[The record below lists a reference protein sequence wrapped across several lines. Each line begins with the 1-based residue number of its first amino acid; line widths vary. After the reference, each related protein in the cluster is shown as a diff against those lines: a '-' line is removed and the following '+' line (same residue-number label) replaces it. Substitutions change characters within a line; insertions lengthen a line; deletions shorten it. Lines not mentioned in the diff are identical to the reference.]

1 MPMHLL
7 KNLTKRNWNFS
18 PTCGLHKVCKT
29 IKKKNSISKFVKCKN
44 KIMKEFNHN
53 NYENYRNLLFT
64 LLERDKENYLT
75 KFLNESII
83 GIKKTWKG
91 IKILVS
97 MKQKNTPSLMTRDE
111 KYINDPVS
119 ILLITFLPLL
129 LKLFT
134 QISNFKW
141 IIQEFLV
148 IRNQWFFLNKFC
160 KQRRNLP
167 NNIIFQ

>member
-1 MPMHLL
+1 
-7 KNLTKRNWNFS
+7 
-18 PTCGLHKVCKT
+18 
-29 IKKKNSISKFVKCKN
+29 
-44 KIMKEFNHN
+44 MKEFNHN

-134 QISNFKW
+134 QISNFQMNHSGISCHQKSM
-141 IIQEFLV
+141 ILSQ
-148 IRNQWFFLNKFC
+148 
-160 KQRRNLP
+160 
-167 NNIIFQ
+167 